1 MSDIKLIVFLILL
14 GGVIAYLGDL
24 LGRRAGKKKISVL
37 GLRPKYSAVVIT
49 VISGI
54 LIVALTLL
62 TLSFISQEV
71 RIALFGVQKL
81 QSDLL
86 RAKKEVENVSTK
98 LSNLSKEIRSREKKL
113 ISLRNDL
120 KKVETAK
127 EKITEEL
134 IVSHQEEIKLRNIQK
149 ELNSKIEV
157 LVKQKIHLEEKVESL
172 RGQGEEVFGRLKKAQ
187 TELIALDEEK
197 RKIDEEKKKI
207 EIKLKETKV
216 GKIII
221 PAGYELISLPLD
233 ISLLPH
239 KMREEILHK
248 LWEINQWAQ
257 DRGAKSKER
266 GEVLVVWETQL
277 ENLLEDIVNRKTS
290 VVVRFLSFQNT
301 IEGEPLYIKFEVIE
315 NKIIIKKG
323 ETLSEGIIS
332 PEVTQQE
339 IEKKLLLLLKEAR
352 ENVLSRGLKVEPGGE
367 IGGIS
372 ALKFYNI
379 VGLIR
384 KSPVELKASVI
395 TTKDVYI
402 VDTLEVDFRIKET
415 KE

>member
-1 MSDIKLIVFLILL
+1 MSGVKLIVFLVLL

-37 GLRPKYSAVVIT
+37 GLRPKHSAVVIT

-71 RIALFGVQKL
+71 RIALFGVKKL

-86 RAKKEVENVSTK
+86 RAKKEVMSISTK
-98 LSNLSKEIRSREKKL
+98 LSNLSKEIRWREGKL

-127 EKITEEL
+127 EKINKEL
-134 IVSHQEEIKLRNIQK
+134 IVSHQEEVKLKNIQK
-149 ELNSKIEV
+149 ELNNKIEV
-157 LVKQKIHLEEKVESL
+157 LAKQKIHLEEKVESL
-172 RGQGEEVFGRLKKAQ
+172 RGQGEEVFFRLKKAQ
-187 TELIALDEEK
+187 TELIAEDEEK
-197 RKIDEEKKKI
+197 RKLQEEKKKI

-221 PAGYELISLPLD
+221 PAGYELISHHFD
-233 ISLLPH
+233 VSLLPH
-239 KMREEILHK
+239 KMREEVLHK
-248 LWEINQWAQ
+248 LWEINKWAQ
-257 DRGAKSKER
+257 DKGAQGKER
-266 GEVLVVWETQL
+266 GEALVVWETQL
-277 ENLLEDIVNRKTS
+277 ESLLEDIVNRETP
-290 VVVRFLSFQNT
+290 VIVRFLSSQNT
-301 IEGEPLYIKFEVIE
+301 IEGEPLYIKFEVVE

-332 PEVTQQE
+332 PKETQQE

-352 ENVLSRGLKVEPGGE
+352 GKVISRGLKVGPEGE

-384 KSPVELKASVI
+384 KSDNKLKASVI

>member
-1 MSDIKLIVFLILL
+1 MSGVNLIVFLILL

-37 GLRPKYSAVVIT
+37 RLRPKHSAVVIT

-62 TLSFISQEV
+62 TLSFVSKEV

-86 RAKKEVENVSTK
+86 KAEKEKESI
-98 LSNLSKEIRSREKKL
+98 SKEINSKEKKL
-113 ISLRNDL
+113 ISLQDDL
-120 KKVETAK
+120 KKVETTK
-127 EKITEEL
+127 EKINQEL
-134 IVSHQEEIKLRNIQK
+134 MVSRQEEIKLKNIQK
-149 ELNSKIEV
+149 ELDSKIET
-157 LVKQKIHLEEKVESL
+157 LGRQKVNLEEKVESL
-172 RGQGEEVFGRLKKAQ
+172 RGQGEEVFSRLKKAQ
-187 TELIALDEEK
+187 EELILLDVEK
-197 RKIDEEKKKI
+197 GKIDEEKKKI
-207 EIKLKETKV
+207 EIKLKETKF

-221 PAGYELISLPLD
+221 PAGYELISQHID
-233 ISLLPH
+233 VSLLPH

-248 LWEINQWAQ
+248 LWEINKWAQ
-257 DRGAKSKER
+257 DKGARGKER
-266 GEVLVVWETQL
+266 GEALVVWETQL
-277 ENLLEDIVNRKTS
+277 ESLLEDIVNRK
-290 VVVRFLSFQNT
+290 VPVIVRFLSSQNT
-301 IEGEPLYIKFEVIE
+301 MEGEPLYIKFEVVE

-323 ETLSEGIIS
+323 ETLAEGIVS
-332 PEVTQQE
+332 PQETQQE
-339 IEKKLLLLLKEAR
+339 IEKKLLLLLKESR
-352 ENVLSRGLKVEPGGE
+352 EKVLSRGLKIGEGGE

-384 KSPVELKASVI
+384 KSAVKLKVSVI

-402 VDTLEVDFRIKET
+402 IDTLEVDFRIKEI